1 MEEVS
6 GKYAGDGRDGR
17 INPEQSSCF
26 WNEITA
32 FFACEGLYVC
42 CLWEMDF
49 VKLTYLRKTRKSLIF
64 RQKNKWEHSI

>member
-26 WNEITA
+26 WNEMTA
-32 FFACEGLYVC
+32 FFACEGLYV
-42 CLWEMDF
+42 
-49 VKLTYLRKTRKSLIF
+49 
-64 RQKNKWEHSI
+64 